1 MIPYRLYLVFLGLVL
16 ALPIF
21 SQTYIGLKGG
31 VNQSKANFIFDI
43 NPSTIISSSDLLGY
57 HFSVPLE
64 IELNEMVNF
73 LPEVAIISE
82 GTIFS
87 AQIKEEQRTYNNTIT
102 YLKFPIMGKLKLLKK
117 KYYEF
122 GIVGGVVPAVALDVS
137 SFYFTSLDWSRTV
150 DLPLDFADAGIKRF
164 DLAVSFGLNTE
175 KAIAKGLKI
184 MLDVRYNLGMI
195 NIGKHTNLTNT
206 TESFSLTV
214 GLLTPLFNKQ
224 KIVRL

>member
-1 MIPYRLYLVFLGLVL
+1 MIPYRLYLVLLGIVL

-43 NPSTIISSSDLLGY
+43 NPSTVISSTDLLGY

-64 IELNEMVNF
+64 IEINEMVNF
-73 LPEVAIISE
+73 LPEVAIVSE

-102 YLKFPIMGKLKLLKK
+102 YLKFPIIGKLKLLENKH
-117 KYYEF
+117 YEF
-122 GIVGGVVPAVALDVS
+122 GIVGGLVPAVALDVS

-150 DLPLDFADAGIKRF
+150 DLPIDFADAGIQRF

-184 MLDVRYNLGMI
+184 MLDVRYNLGML
-195 NIGKHTNLTNT
+195 NIGRRTNITNT

-224 KIVRL
+224 KVVRL